1 MEYLQKNLEEL
12 QNMAKTTKVKLYVQ
26 AKSVEHSSLKLGSEP
41 KGNGVWYNLA
51 ANVMKY
57 MFDKLN
63 PGDYIEAS
71 IPEDPKG
78 NISFISMVDPSKG
91 EAHPKDSFPTNK
103 EQKILDDGFRQHAI
117 MWQNMMAHAE
127 KCFEAAGDFGS
138 DYENSRRLLIITKT
152 LFEASLE
159 YLNTK
164 KLPEW
169 CKSE

>member
-1 MEYLQKNLEEL
+1 MV
-12 QNMAKTTKVKLYVQ
+12 KTTKVKLYVQ
-26 AKSVEHSSLKLGSEP
+26 AKSVEHSSLKLGSEA

-78 NISFISMVDPSKG
+78 NITFISMADPSKEPG
-91 EAHPKDSFPTNK
+91 PQPVDKYPSK
-103 EQKILDDGFRQHAI
+103 SEQKILDDGFRQHAI

-127 KCFEAAGDFGS
+127 KVFEASGDFGS
-138 DYENSRRLLIITKT
+138 DYENSRRLLVITKT
-152 LFEASLE
+152 LYEASLE
-159 YLNTK
+159 YLNTH

-169 CKSE
+169 CKTE